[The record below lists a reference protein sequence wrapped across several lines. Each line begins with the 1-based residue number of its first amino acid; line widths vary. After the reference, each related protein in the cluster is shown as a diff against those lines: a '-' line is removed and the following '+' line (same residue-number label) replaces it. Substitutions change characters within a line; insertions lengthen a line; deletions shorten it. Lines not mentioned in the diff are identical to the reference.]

1 MKEIVLI
8 SAYTPELHQIDRLR
22 DLIISF
28 KKLNYR
34 VCLATHTP
42 TPQDIIDRCDYFLY
56 DSLLFFIPMSANFKC
71 QN

>member
-22 DLIISF
+22 DLIISL

-42 TPQDIIDRCDYFLY
+42 TPQDIIDRCDYFFCMIKKIQYCL
-56 DSLLFFIPMSANFKC
+56 IRI
-71 QN
+71 